1 MTSEFM
7 RDLLTKDEKITV
19 EYKSCQ
25 HGVQEDVY
33 ETVCSFSNRYG
44 GYIIMGVEND
54 GTPIGINP
62 NMVKDMKKNFVNQL
76 NNPDKMSPTLYLS
89 IEDIEYEGMT
99 LLWVYVPPTS
109 TVEKCANRIYDR
121 NEDGDMDITDSP
133 IQLQNMYNRKSNTY
147 AEHKIFPYVTTKDLR
162 MDLMDKVR
170 NLAKSKNPDHLW
182 LKMSDEEI
190 LKSAGLWEKDFSS
203 GIQGYNLAGVLLF
216 GKDEVIRSCCHGY
229 ITDAIYRV
237 ENLDRY
243 DDRLQ
248 VTTNLIEAYELLM
261 EFVAKHTSDKF
272 CLIDNVNTSIRGI
285 ISREV
290 IANILVHRDYSS
302 AFPAKV
308 IIEKDWLKTENWCIP
323 RRHGNIMSDEFT
335 PYPKNPLIQ
344 QFFANIG
351 RTDTIGSGVRNL
363 YKYTPI
369 YSDGGKPELIEDD
382 VFRIIIPLDK
392 VAAEEVKEQK
402 TLSEREQKI
411 YNMICENL
419 HLSVEQVMAELDISR
434 ATVFRDYAKIKKVTG
449 AVYDKKTS
457 TWTL

>member
-1 MTSEFM
+1 MNPGNSRTFPRKIPYYLALTIEEF
-7 RDLLTKDEKITV
+7 
-19 EYKSCQ
+19 EY
-25 HGVQEDVY
+25 
-33 ETVCSFSNRYG
+33 
-44 GYIIMGVEND
+44 D
-54 GTPIGINP
+54 G
-62 NMVKDMKKNFVNQL
+62 MM
-76 NNPDKMSPTLYLS
+76 
-89 IEDIEYEGMT
+89 

-147 AEHKIFPYVTTKDLR
+147 VEHKIFPYVSLDDLR
-162 MDLMDKVR
+162 LDLMNKVR
-170 NLAKSKNPDHLW
+170 NLVKSRKPDHDW
-182 LKMSDEEI
+182 LQMSDQDI

-203 GIQGYNLAGVLLF
+203 GVQGYNLAGVLLF
-216 GKDEVIRSCCHGY
+216 GKDEVIRSCCPGY
-229 ITDAIYRV
+229 VTDAIYRV

-248 VTTNLIEAYELLM
+248 VATNLIESYELLM

-272 CLIDNVNTSIRGI
+272 FLVDNVNTSIRDLI
-285 ISREV
+285 AREV
-290 IANILVHRDYSS
+290 IGNILVHRDFSS
-302 AFPAKV
+302 AYPAKL
-308 IIEKDWLKTENWCIP
+308 IIEKDWLKTENWCVP

-369 YSDGGKPELIEDD
+369 YSEGGKPELFEDD
-382 VFRIIIPLDK
+382 VFKISIPLNK
-392 VAAEEVKEQK
+392 IAAESAKESK
-402 TLSEREQKI
+402 TLSKREQKI
-411 YNMICENL
+411 YDMICENI

-434 ATVFRDYAKIKKVTG
+434 ATVFRDYAKIKRITG
-449 AVYDKKTS
+449 AAYDKNTS

>member
-1 MTSEFM
+1 MTTELM
-7 RDLLTKDEKITV
+7 RRLLSKDEKITI
-19 EYKSCQ
+19 EYKECQ
-25 HGVQEDVY
+25 SGIYDDVY
-33 ETVCSFSNRYG
+33 ETVCSFCNRYG
-44 GYIIMGVEND
+44 GYIIMGVKD
-54 GTPIGINP
+54 GGIPIGLNR
-62 NMVKDMKKNFVNQL
+62 NMLKDMKKNFVNQL

-89 IEDIEYEGMT
+89 IEEFEYDGMM

-147 AEHKIFPYVTTKDLR
+147 VEHKIFPYVSLDDLR
-162 MDLMDKVR
+162 LDLMNKVR
-170 NLAKSKNPDHLW
+170 NLAKSRKPDHDW
-182 LKMSDEEI
+182 LQMSDQDI

-203 GIQGYNLAGVLLF
+203 GVQGYNLAGVLLF
-216 GKDEVIRSCCHGY
+216 GKDEVIRSCCPGY
-229 ITDAIYRV
+229 ITDAICRI

-248 VTTNLIEAYELLM
+248 VATNLIESYELLM

-272 CLIDNVNTSIRGI
+272 FLVNSVNTSIRDLI
-285 ISREV
+285 AREV
-290 IANILVHRDYSS
+290 IGNILVHRDFSS
-302 AFPAKV
+302 AYPAKL
-308 IIEKDWLKTENWCIP
+308 IIEKDWLKTENWCVP

-369 YSDGGKPELIEDD
+369 YSEGGKPELFEDD
-382 VFRIIIPLDK
+382 VFKISIPLNK
-392 VAAEEVKEQK
+392 IAAESAQESK
-402 TLSEREQKI
+402 TLSKREQKI
-411 YNMICENL
+411 YDMICENI

-449 AVYDKKTS
+449 AAYDKNSS

>member
-1 MTSEFM
+1 MTIEFM
-7 RDLLTKDEKITV
+7 RDLLSKDEKITV
-19 EYKSCQ
+19 EYKTCQ

-44 GYIIMGVEND
+44 GYIIMGAKD
-54 GTPIGINP
+54 DRTPIGINR

-89 IEDIEYEGMT
+89 LEELEYEGVL
-99 LLWVYVPPTS
+99 LLWVYVPPIS
-109 TVEKCANRIYDR
+109 TVEKCVNRIYDR

-147 AEHKIFPYVTTKDLR
+147 AEHKIFPYVTTEDLR
-162 MDLMDKVR
+162 MDLMDKIR
-170 NLAKSKNPDHLW
+170 NLAKSKNPDHPW

-216 GKDEVIRSCCHGY
+216 GKDEVIRSCCPGY

-261 EFVAKHTSDKF
+261 DFLAKHTSDKF

-351 RTDTIGSGVRNL
+351 RTRYNWFRCT
-363 YKYTPI
+363 KFTPI
-369 YSDGGKPELIEDD
+369 YSDGGKPELVEDD
-382 VFRIIIPLDK
+382 VFRITIPLDK
-392 VAAEEVKEQK
+392 VAADEGREQK

-419 HLSVEQVMAELDISR
+419 HLSVEQVMTELDISR

-449 AVYDKKTS
+449 AMYDKKTS
-457 TWTL
+457 TWTLD

>member
-1 MTSEFM
+1 MTIEFM
-7 RDLLTKDEKITV
+7 RDLLSKDEKITV
-19 EYKSCQ
+19 EYKTCQ

-44 GYIIMGVEND
+44 GYIIMGAKDD
-54 GTPIGINP
+54 GTPIGINR

-89 IEDIEYEGMT
+89 LEELEYEGVL

-109 TVEKCANRIYDR
+109 TVEKCVNRIYDR
-121 NEDGDMDITDSP
+121 NEDGDMDITDLP

-147 AEHKIFPYVTTKDLR
+147 AEHKIFPYVITEDLR
-162 MDLMDKVR
+162 MDLMDKIR
-170 NLAKSKNPDHLW
+170 NLAKSKNPDHPW

-216 GKDEVIRSCCHGY
+216 GKDEVIRSCCPGY

-261 EFVAKHTSDKF
+261 DFAAKHTSDKF

-290 IANILVHRDYSS
+290 IANIQRS
-302 AFPAKV
+302 
-308 IIEKDWLKTENWCIP
+308 
-323 RRHGNIMSDEFT
+323 HGNIMSDEFT
-335 PYPKNPLIQ
+335 TYPKNPLIQ
-344 QFFANIG
+344 QFFSNIG
-351 RTDTIGSGVRNL
+351 RTRYNWFRCTKFIQI
-363 YKYTPI
+363 YTNI
-369 YSDGGKPELIEDD
+369 
-382 VFRIIIPLDK
+382 F
-392 VAAEEVKEQK
+392 
-402 TLSEREQKI
+402 
-411 YNMICENL
+411 
-419 HLSVEQVMAELDISR
+419 
-434 ATVFRDYAKIKKVTG
+434 
-449 AVYDKKTS
+449 
-457 TWTL
+457 